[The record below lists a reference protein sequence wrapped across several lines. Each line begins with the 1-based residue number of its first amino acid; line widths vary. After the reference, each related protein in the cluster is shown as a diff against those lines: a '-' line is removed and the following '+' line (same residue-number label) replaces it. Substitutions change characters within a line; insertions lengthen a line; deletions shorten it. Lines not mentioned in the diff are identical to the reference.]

1 MCNLLFFTVTL
12 MIVYYVDELTSDS
25 NSLEQENFAL
35 SSGIIVDKSLV
46 KPDVN
51 YQIGTLKTGI
61 VSTVSEAVGGG
72 KTCEPLPKVVFKP
85 V

>member
-1 MCNLLFFTVTL
+1 MCNLLFFTITL
-12 MIVYYVDELTSDS
+12 MIVYYVDELTFDS

-61 VSTVSEAVGGG
+61 VPTVSEAVGGG